1 MLEPEEFEFYELLQA
16 YKEKFGDFP
25 PTHHLPEKQ
34 VMMLLKEAIRENT
47 PITTAL
53 LRSKGVGPSDF

>member
-16 YKEKFGDFP
+16 YKDRFGDFP

-34 VMMLLKEAIRENT
+34 VMLLLKEAIRENQ
-47 PITTAL
+47 PITTEFL
-53 LRSKGVGPSDF
+53 GSKGLGVSEF